1 MSFRAAARAWRGAPG
16 IARPG
21 GAVRRAL
28 PRVRAVTV
36 VRAGSAL
43 AGLSAVLAGYNLLT
57 VRRLPPP
64 GAAVLEPV
72 TVCVPARDEV
82 TLLPRLVTDLRAQ
95 TGVPRLRVLIL
106 DDASTDGTEEAARRA
121 AQGDPRITVLRSDRE
136 PPPGWTGKAAACA
149 RLAELAD
156 SPVLVFLDAD
166 VRLAPGAV
174 AAAVTALRADGL
186 GLLSPWPHQLAGSCY
201 EALLQPLLVWSWAST
216 LPVRLSERGLRT
228 STALGC
234 GQFLVMDTA
243 AYRAAGGHEVVAA
256 SATEDID
263 LARAVRRAGH
273 RTAVAAA
280 GPHAR
285 TRMYRDAA
293 ALDAGYTRW
302 LWSAYG
308 GSRTAAV
315 AVAAVT
321 TLTYTLPPLAALLG
335 RGRTRRAGIAGYAA
349 AVTARLLA
357 RAIDTGRRPT
367 APDTLSALAHPV
379 AVTAYTRL
387 SIRSHRAKAR
397 NTLRWK
403 DRTLTERS

>member
-1 MSFRAAARAWRGAPG
+1 MVFRAAARAGA
-16 IARPG
+16 
-21 GAVRRAL
+21 
-28 PRVRAVTV
+28 
-36 VRAGSAL
+36 AL
-43 AGLSAVLAGYNLLT
+43 AGLSALLAGYNLLT

-72 TVCVPARDEV
+72 TVCIPARDEV

-121 AQGDPRITVLRSDRE
+121 AKGDPRITVLRSDRE

-156 SPVLVFLDAD
+156 TPVLVFLDAD
-166 VRLAPGAV
+166 VRLAPGAI

-216 LPVRLSERGLRT
+216 LPVRFAERGLRT

-234 GQFLVMDTA
+234 GQFLVMDAA

-263 LARAVRRAGH
+263 LARALRRAGH

-308 GSRTAAV
+308 GSPAAAL
-315 AVAAVT
+315 AVGALT
-321 TLTYTLPPLAALLG
+321 TLTYTVPPLAALVG
-335 RGRTRRAGIAGYAA
+335 RGSLRRTGAIGYAA
-349 AVTARLLA
+349 AVTGRLLA
-357 RAIDTGRRPT
+357 RTLDTGTRPHPT
-367 APDTLSALAHPV
+367 DILSALAHPL
-379 AVTAYTRL
+379 AVTAYLRL
-387 SIRSHRAKAR
+387 TLRSHRARAR
-397 NTLRWK
+397 NELSWK
-403 DRTLTERS
+403 NRATPSG

>member
-1 MSFRAAARAWRGAPG
+1 MVLRAAARVLRGASVP
-16 IARPG
+16 
-21 GAVRRAL
+21 
-28 PRVRAVTV
+28 T
-36 VRAGSAL
+36 VRAGAAL
-43 AGLSAVLAGYNLLT
+43 AGVSALLAGYNLAT

-82 TLLPRLVTDLRAQ
+82 ALLPRLITDLRAQ
-95 TGVPRLRVLIL
+95 TGVPRMRVLIL

-121 AQGDPRITVLRSDRE
+121 AGGDPRITVLRSDRE

-174 AAAVTALRADGL
+174 AAAVTALRADHL
-186 GLLSPWPHQLAGSCY
+186 GLLSPWPHQLAGTCY
-201 EALLQPLLVWSWAST
+201 EALLQPLLVWSWGST
-216 LPVRLSERGLRT
+216 LPVRLAERGLRT

-263 LARAVRRAGH
+263 LARALRRAGH

-285 TRMYRDAA
+285 TRMYRGAA

-308 GSRTAAV
+308 GSPAAAIAV
-315 AVAAVT
+315 GAVAAIA
-321 TLTYTLPPLAALLG
+321 YELPPLAALLA
-335 RGRTRRAGIAGYAA
+335 RGPARRAGAAGYAL

-357 RAIDTGRRPT
+357 RTLDTGRRP
-367 APDTLSALAHPV
+367 APADVASALAHPL
-379 AVTAYTRL
+379 AIAAYARL
-387 SIRSHRAKAR
+387 SVRSHRAKAR
-397 NTLRWK
+397 DQLRWK